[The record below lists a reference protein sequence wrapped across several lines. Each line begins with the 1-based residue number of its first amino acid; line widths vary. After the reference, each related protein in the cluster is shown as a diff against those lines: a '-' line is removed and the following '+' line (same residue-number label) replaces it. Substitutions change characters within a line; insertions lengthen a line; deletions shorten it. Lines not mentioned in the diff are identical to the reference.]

1 MGTSNMITVQLTN
14 EEKYYTV
21 AQIINQASEI
31 FEFKFMSDDENFRKA
46 IKKQIRRKL
55 EGKEID
61 DGRKRNRRYKR
72 KDVYQLLSNDLYGYF
87 LKISQTKNKQDYEHY
102 KNGNKQARAGER
114 LQSLEEV
121 ASSRNELNELLE
133 NLKYKNIQ
141 DLQLDILREISDG
154 IWSETEIKQL
164 KDELVTKVKQRILFE
179 FLYENLFD
187 FFVDFNEEQYR
198 NDLDEKIKIGDDLLL
213 TNPEKLV
220 VRKLA
225 DISGYYRF
233 VHSKDTIRKLLH
245 ELVIIAT
252 QNSL

>member
-1 MGTSNMITVQLTN
+1 MDTSNMITVQLTN
-14 EEKYYTV
+14 KEEYYTV
-21 AQIINQASEI
+21 TEIMNQAAEI
-31 FEFKFMSDDENFRKA
+31 FKFKFMTDDEDFRNA

-55 EGKEID
+55 EGKEVD
-61 DGRKRNRRYKR
+61 SGSKRNRRYKR

-102 KNGNKQARAGER
+102 KKDNKQERAGER
-114 LQSLEEV
+114 LQASEEA
-121 ASSRNELNELLE
+121 ASSRKKLNKLL
-133 NLKYKNIQ
+133 NDLKYKNIQ
-141 DLQLDILREISDG
+141 DLQLEILREIGDG
-154 IWSETEIKQL
+154 IWSEKEIEQL
-164 KDELVTKVKQRILFE
+164 KDELVTKVKKRILFE
-179 FLYENLFD
+179 FLYENFFD

-220 VRKLA
+220 IRKLA

-233 VHSKDTIRKLLH
+233 VHSKDAIRKLLH

-252 QNSL
+252 QNSQ